1 LHGQPGPHQLDPG
14 LAKYKVFHDLPARQ
28 VCMLSNQAEG
38 QYDARRAACFP
49 GSGPG
54 SLNIDNYFSNFA
66 VKRLKQFC
74 SQPPANASSQYPES
88 ILISLRLLFYVIS
101 VCIM

>member
-1 LHGQPGPHQLDPG
+1 MTIAYNENAYRDVCKSTTYVGKRRSVITEIRLHGQPGPHQLDPG

-49 GSGPG
+49 GSWPG
-54 SLNIDNYFSNFA
+54 SLNIDNYFF
-66 VKRLKQFC
+66 K
-74 SQPPANASSQYPES
+74 
-88 ILISLRLLFYVIS
+88 LRR
-101 VCIM
+101 